1 MEGGIKMRVESISN
15 VLWGFLLISVVTGC
29 QTASVHKEQVQDD
42 STDRVTVGKVQREI
56 RIGMS
61 GAEVAQVLGSPNIV
75 STDEERRE
83 VWIYDKIATD
93 RVYSESR
100 GGVSALILGWGGSVA
115 GAASGNV
122 SSSAGASSTSQRTLT
137 VIIKFDKEGKVRD
150 FAYHTSRF

>member
-1 MEGGIKMRVESISN
+1 MRVDSISN